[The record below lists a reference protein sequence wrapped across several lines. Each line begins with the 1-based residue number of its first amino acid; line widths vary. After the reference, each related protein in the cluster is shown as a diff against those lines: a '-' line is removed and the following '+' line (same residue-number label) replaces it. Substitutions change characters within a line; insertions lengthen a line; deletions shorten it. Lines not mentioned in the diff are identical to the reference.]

1 MRILVTGGTGFIGR
15 PLCAALA
22 AAGHELVVLSRNPGS
37 VKAQCGEHALP
48 LGALSDWR
56 QDLRIEA
63 VINLAGEPIMK
74 SRWTEQR
81 KEQLRSSRVAL
92 TEELVRCIARAR
104 YKPPV
109 LLSGSA
115 IGIYGDCGD
124 QTLDDASVPA
134 KDFLG
139 SLCFAWEEAALA
151 ARDNGV
157 RVCLLRTGL
166 VLHPSGGLLGVVLP
180 KFRSGLGGRL
190 GSGTQWM
197 SWIHLDDYIA
207 LTLHLLE
214 NLAAHGPY
222 NMTAP
227 VPVTNAEFAATL
239 GRVLHRPSF
248 VSVPARLLRGVLGE
262 RASVLLG
269 SQRVL
274 PVKAGVLGY
283 HFQHPHLE
291 DALKVA
297 TQPPQARA

>member
-1 MRILVTGGTGFIGR
+1 MRILLTGGTGFIGR

-22 AAGHELVVLSRNPGS
+22 AAGHELVVLSRTPGL

-48 LGALSDWR
+48 LASLSDWWE
-56 QDLRIEA
+56 DLRIDA
-63 VINLAGEPIMK
+63 VINLAGEPLMK
-74 SRWTEQR
+74 SRWTAAR

-92 TEELVRCIARAR
+92 TEKLISCIAHAH
-104 YKPPV
+104 YKPSV

-124 QTLDDASVPA
+124 QRLDDASVPA

-151 ARDNGV
+151 ARADGV

-166 VLHPSGGLLGVVLP
+166 VLHPSGGMLGVVLP
-180 KFRSGLGGRL
+180 KFRIGVGGRL
-190 GSGTQWM
+190 GSGKQWM

-207 LTLHLLE
+207 LTLYLLADP
-214 NLAAHGPY
+214 AAHGPY

-239 GRVLHRPSF
+239 GQVLNRPSF
-248 VSVPARLLRGVLGE
+248 ASVPARLLRVVLGE

-274 PVKAGVLGY
+274 PIKAGVLGY
-283 HFQHPHLE
+283 HFRYAHIE
-291 DALKVA
+291 DALRDL
-297 TQPPQARA
+297 TRTPLARA